1 MKKRKI
7 DYDVIN
13 ELDKLNA
20 AIELFEKLDEGEQPA
35 SEKGWIT
42 ADELEIVL
50 GL

>member
-13 ELDKLNA
+13 ELDRLNA
-20 AIELFEKLDEGEQPA
+20 AIVLLAKLEEGEQSA
-35 SEKGWIT
+35 NDKGWIT
-42 ADELEIVL
+42 ADEVKTTV